1 MNSGQIK
8 GEKMGYFIKAVV
20 AELSESSDKKCRF
33 RIKGTEGFL
42 AKKEMFLSDNGA
54 ESNLFLNGNGNENSL
69 VRNALQLRADT
80 KIEFSECS
88 DFERRLLL
96 TALVEHKRIL
106 LEINGCKGDIFNSAH
121 DSEEERVLRLGP
133 KAYSI
138 SILSGER

>member
-1 MNSGQIK
+1 MNSRQIK
-8 GEKMGYFIKAVV
+8 GEKMDYFIKAVV
-20 AELSESSDKKCRF
+20 TELSESSDKKCRF

-42 AKKEMFLSDNGA
+42 ARKEAFLSNGA
-54 ESNLFLNGNGNENSL
+54 ESNLFLDGNGNENSL

-80 KIEFSECS
+80 KIEFLECS

-106 LEINGCKGDIFNSAH
+106 LKINGFEENTFNPGQES
-121 DSEEERVLRLGP
+121 VLRLGP

>member
-1 MNSGQIK
+1 
-8 GEKMGYFIKAVV
+8 MGYFIKAVV
-20 AELSESSDKKCRF
+20 VELSESSDKKCRL

-42 AKKEMFLSDNGA
+42 AKKEAFLSDNGV
-54 ESNLFLNGNGNENSL
+54 ESNLFLNGNGDENSL

-80 KIEFSECS
+80 KIEFLECS

-106 LEINGCKGDIFNSAH
+106 LEINGSEEDFFNSAH
-121 DSEEERVLRLGP
+121 DSEEERVLLLGP

>member
-1 MNSGQIK
+1 MD
-8 GEKMGYFIKAVV
+8 YFIKAVV
-20 AELSESSDKKCRF
+20 TGLSESSDKKCRF
-33 RIKGTEGFL
+33 SIKGTEGFL
-42 AKKEMFLSDNGA
+42 ARKAAFLSDNGT

-80 KIEFSECS
+80 KIEFLECS

-106 LEINGCKGDIFNSAH
+106 LEINGCEGGIFNSAR
-121 DSEEERVLRLGP
+121 DSEQESVLRLGP

>member
-1 MNSGQIK
+1 MN
-8 GEKMGYFIKAVV
+8 YFIKAVV

-42 AKKEMFLSDNGA
+42 AKKEAFLSDNGA

-88 DFERRLLL
+88 YFERRLLL

-106 LEINGCKGDIFNSAH
+106 LEINGCEEDFLNSAH